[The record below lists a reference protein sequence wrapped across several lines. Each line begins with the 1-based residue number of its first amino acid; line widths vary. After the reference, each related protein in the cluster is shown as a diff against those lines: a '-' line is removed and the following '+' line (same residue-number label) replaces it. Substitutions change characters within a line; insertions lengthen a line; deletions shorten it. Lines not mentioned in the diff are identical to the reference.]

1 VIVHGYHQMTVPPTA
16 TATVA
21 PAAVRSIDN
30 VEPALAAA
38 FHPVCRS
45 SEVRDGSVVKVTLLG
60 VDWAVARIDGA
71 LTALVDRCPHRGAPL
86 SAGCVID
93 GTLQCAYHGYR
104 FGPTGRC
111 ELIPALGPAAAIP
124 PKAHTRAA
132 HSVQERYGLVWLAPD
147 EPLEPI
153 IDIPEWTDPAFVVV
167 ELPDQTWNAGAAQ
180 MVDNFLD
187 LAHFPFTHLD
197 TFGDPDDEAVP
208 SYEVRR
214 DGFALTCDYVHSTKP
229 LDQSMG
235 SVVGTG
241 EFSVAQRR
249 STWWYVA
256 PFAIRLRIDY
266 VHEDVVLTIL
276 FFHQPVDEHTTK
288 LYCFDLRNDIAD
300 GRTTAAETIAFQV
313 AVAEEDRRL
322 LERLPHK
329 SMPLDLTAECHTRA
343 DRITVEMRR
352 ILADFLDAAVRST
365 TTDSAT
371 TDHTTTDRS
380 TTDRTTTGQMTD
392 RATTPGDATTEG
404 TSG

>member
-1 VIVHGYHQMTVPPTA
+1 MSHAQRT
-16 TATVA
+16 
-21 PAAVRSIDN
+21 IDN
-30 VEPALAAA
+30 TEPALAAA

-45 SEVRDGSVVKVTLLG
+45 GEVVDGGIVKVTLLG
-60 VDWAVARIDGA
+60 EDWAITRIDGV

-93 GTLQCAYHGYR
+93 GALQCAYHGYR
-104 FGPTGRC
+104 FAPSGRC
-111 ELIPALGPAAAIP
+111 TLIPALGPSAAIP

-132 HSVQERYGLVWLAPD
+132 HSVEERYGLVWIAPD
-147 EPLEPI
+147 EPLVPI
-153 IDIPEWTDPAFVVV
+153 IDVPEWDDPAFVVV

-197 TFGDPDDEAVP
+197 TFGDPDDEEVP
-208 SYEVRR
+208 NYDVVR
-214 DGFALTCDYVHSTKP
+214 DGLTLSCDYVHSTKP

-235 SVVGTG
+235 TAPAATSGSSSG
-241 EFSVAQRR
+241 AASGAAEFTVADRR
-249 STWWYVA
+249 SMWWYSA

-266 VHEDVVLTIL
+266 MHEDVVLTIL
-276 FFHQPVDEHTTK
+276 FFHHPVDEHTTK

-300 GRTTAAETIAFQV
+300 GRTTAADTIAFQV

-352 ILADFLDAAVRST
+352 IMAEFVDTARARTVPTAV
-365 TTDSAT
+365 
-371 TDHTTTDRS
+371 
-380 TTDRTTTGQMTD
+380 TG
-392 RATTPGDATTEG
+392 AS
-404 TSG
+404 SGGSSV